1 MAASA
6 GGRRMRL
13 AWKGAVAGLG
23 LAALAAL
30 AQPAVAQE
38 DGDRLAG
45 HELAMRWCSSCH
57 VVDPAQQTQGI
68 DAVPTFASV
77 AGMRSTTLSSLRV
90 FLSTPH
96 TPMPD
101 FKLTRDDIANV
112 SAYILSL
119 RR

>member
-1 MAASA
+1 MAASE
-6 GGRRMRL
+6 GGTTMRL
-13 AWKGAVAGLG
+13 AWIGAAAGLG
-23 LAALAAL
+23 LAALPAL
-30 AQPAVAQE
+30 AQPARAQAE
-38 DGDRLAG
+38 GDRLAG

-57 VVDPAQQTQGI
+57 VVDPAQQRQGI

-77 AGMRSTTLSSLRV
+77 AAMSSTTATSLLV